1 MKKSL
6 LLPLAALL
14 MATMACQTIMNPI
27 TDSSE
32 LDPFDDGSSFA
43 TESTFEGEATTPSDQ
58 GDGQVLLEDDFS
70 NPASGWEVGDYDSG
84 SVGYTSDAYSVISL
98 GESDFM
104 WGVAFRDFDDVVIE
118 VEAEQVR
125 APGNDNNAY
134 GVMCRVQD
142 NGDGY
147 MLRVSGDGFY
157 AIHKWSNDELVSLVD
172 WTTSD
177 VIRLGNDTNMIRA
190 ICDGPVLVL
199 EVNGQQLATA
209 QDQEFSSGDVALS
222 ATSFEESPT
231 EVHFDNLVVTA
242 P

>member
-1 MKKSL
+1 MKKNL

-14 MATMACQTIMNPI
+14 MATMACQTILDPI

-32 LDPFDDGSSFA
+32 LDPFGEGGTSA
-43 TESTFEGEATTPSDQ
+43 TESIFGEEATEPSNQ
-58 GDGQVLLEDDFS
+58 GDGRVLLEDDFS
-70 NPASGWEVGDYDSG
+70 NPASGWEVGDYESG

-104 WGVAFRDFDDVVIE
+104 WGVAFREFDDVVIE
-118 VEAEQVR
+118 VEATQVR

-147 MLRVSGDGFY
+147 MLRISGDGFY

-177 VIRLGNDTNMIRA
+177 VIRLGNSTNRIRA
-190 ICDGPVLVL
+190 TCDGPQLIL

-209 QDQEFSSGDVALS
+209 QD
-222 ATSFEESPT
+222 PT